1 MHAVECRPP
10 KGGVIE
16 LVSVLDLSR
25 PFAQAIAGC
34 VKERHGG
41 LFALVLHAPDPVRT
55 MARLTDLGCTSPD
68 GPSDQAIICGTRFII
83 E

>member
-1 MHAVECRPP
+1 VECRPP

-25 PFAQAIAGC
+25 PFAQEVAAC

-55 MARLTDLGCTSPD
+55 MARLTDLGCAPPD